1 MEVFNCRSPFI
12 IEVNGDSNQTI
23 SKIELFIWKVG
34 ESEPTIP
41 TKVIE
46 KTKYSDT
53 QYINYYNI
61 SPFVYDVINTIS
73 ETDFAYNVGVLTYYK
88 IDADWIAL
96 NEKQYI
102 SVNGYNGYGTSNS
115 YTYSGD
121 YAILR
126 SSYASG
132 VPKIDYFY
140 ETNTFGLFNPTI
152 DFIFDFSSTSSDFL
166 IEYITTSFD
175 EDHYEIQNDYINYIN
190 DGLIH
195 KYRVPMIVDPTVG
208 NIVNTVFKIKSKFPA
223 EENWTDIYEA
233 LLTPICEPKYSPLI
247 LKYVNSL
254 GGLQEITLFKNST
267 KTIDVKSSDYNT
279 NTFTSGYPD
288 YDTSLGQKRIFN
300 KNGGTTIKCNT
311 GWINEYQ
318 NGDIQDIMLSENLFL
333 TSLDTTINNAVILKN
348 SSMLMKTHLNE
359 KVINYELE
367 FEIANSLI
375 NNVV

>member
-12 IEVNGDSNQTI
+12 IEVDGDPDQTAT
-23 SKIELFIWKVG
+23 KIELYIWRVG
-34 ESEPTIP
+34 ETAPATP
-41 TKVIE
+41 TKVLE

-53 QYINYYNI
+53 QFKNYYNI
-61 SPFVYDVINTIS
+61 SPFVYDLINTIN
-73 ETDFAYNVGVLTYYK
+73 ETEFAYNLGVITYYK
-88 IDADWIAL
+88 IDADWIAIR
-96 NEKQYI
+96 EKQYV
-102 SVNGYNGYGTSNS
+102 SVNGYNGYGTSSS
-115 YTYSGD
+115 YTYFSD

-126 SSYASG
+126 SSYTSG
-132 VPKIDYFY
+132 VPEINYFY

-175 EDHYEIQNDYINYIN
+175 EDHYEIQNDYINYTN

-195 KYRVPMIVDPTVG
+195 KYRVPMIVNPTVG
-208 NIVNTVFKIKSKFPA
+208 VIVSTEFKIFEDNGESV
-223 EENWTDIYEA
+223 NLIYEA
-233 LLTPICEPKYSPLI
+233 LLTPICEPKYNPLI

-367 FEIANSLI
+367 FEVANSLI